1 LRKKNTQRQSLKNN
15 PKVPYSK
22 QNLKVQYFV
31 TALTIVV
38 FVLKVVTY
46 VLTHSLSVLSDTLE
60 SVVNIVATLV
70 GSYSLFIASKPK
82 DKDHPYG
89 HGKAEFVSAA
99 FQGSLIV
106 GIGCLIIYKAIDSF
120 IHPVTLHN
128 LNNGIWLLV
137 TIAII
142 NLVTA
147 IALDKMGKKNNSL
160 AILSSGKL
168 FKIDFFT
175 TASVAIGIVLL
186 LITGYEKI
194 DAFIALFLGIYVI
207 YDGYKIVRQSLA
219 GIMDEADMELL
230 EEVITEI
237 NSSRNP
243 KWIDLHNLRV
253 IKYGTLMHIDC
264 HLTVP
269 WYYNVNDAHSAV
281 DDFTQLIKNKF
292 GDTVEFY
299 IHTDGCMP
307 FSCPIC
313 TIEACEKRKSPFE
326 KRLDWNLEN
335 VLLDSKH
342 RLA

>member
-1 LRKKNTQRQSLKNN
+1 
-15 PKVPYSK
+15 VPYSK

-38 FVLKVVTY
+38 FFLKVVTY

-89 HGKAEFVSAA
+89 HGKAEFISAA
-99 FQGSLIV
+99 FQGSLII

-120 IHPVTLHN
+120 IHPVSLHN

-137 TIAII
+137 IIAII
-142 NLVTA
+142 NLVTTLFLNR
-147 IALDKMGKKNNSL
+147 IGKKNKSL

-175 TASVAIGIVLL
+175 TASVAIGIILL
-186 LITGYEKI
+186 MVTGYQKI
-194 DAFIALFLGIYVI
+194 DALIALFLGVYVI

-219 GIMDEADMELL
+219 GIMDEADMVLL

-237 NSSRNP
+237 NLSRNA

-253 IKYGTLMHIDC
+253 IKYGMMMHIDC

-269 WYYNVNDAHSAV
+269 WYYNVNEAHAAV
-281 DDFTQLIKNKF
+281 DDFTQLIKNRF
-292 GDTVEFY
+292 GNSVEFY

-313 TIEACEKRKSPFE
+313 TIDNCEKRKAPFE
-326 KRLDWNLEN
+326 KRLNWNLEN

-342 RLA
+342 QLS

>member
-1 LRKKNTQRQSLKNN
+1 
-15 PKVPYSK
+15 VPYSK

-38 FVLKVVTY
+38 FLLKAVTY
-46 VLTHSLSVLSDTLE
+46 VLTHSMSVLSDTLE

-70 GSYSLFIASKPK
+70 GSYSLYIASKPK

-120 IHPVTLHN
+120 IHPVSLHN

-137 TIAII
+137 IIAII

-147 IALDKMGKKNNSL
+147 VALHQMGKKNKSL

-175 TASVAIGIVLL
+175 TASVAIGIILL

>member
-1 LRKKNTQRQSLKNN
+1 
-15 PKVPYSK
+15 VPYSK
-22 QNLKVQYFV
+22 QNLKIQYFV

-38 FVLKVVTY
+38 FILKVVTY

-120 IHPVTLHN
+120 IHPVSLHN

-137 TIAII
+137 IIAVI
-142 NLVTA
+142 NLATA
-147 IALDKMGKKNNSL
+147 LVLNGIGKKNKSL
-160 AILSSGKL
+160 AIISSGKL

-175 TASVAIGIVLL
+175 TASVAIGIILL

>member
-1 LRKKNTQRQSLKNN
+1 
-15 PKVPYSK
+15 VPYSK
-22 QNLKVQYFV
+22 QNLKIQYFV

-38 FVLKVVTY
+38 FILKVVTY

-120 IHPVTLHN
+120 IHPVSLHN

-137 TIAII
+137 IIAVI
-142 NLVTA
+142 NLATA
-147 IALDKMGKKNNSL
+147 LVLNGIGKKNKSL
-160 AILSSGKL
+160 AIISSGKL

-175 TASVAIGIVLL
+175 TASVAIGIILL
-186 LITGYEKI
+186 LITGYQKI

-207 YDGYKIVRQSLA
+207 YDGYIIVRQSLA
-219 GIMDEADMELL
+219 GIMDEADMVLL

-237 NSSRNP
+237 NSSRNE

-253 IKYGTLMHIDC
+253 IKYGALMHIDC

-269 WYYNVNDAHSAV
+269 WYYNVNEAHEAV
-281 DDFTQLIKNKF
+281 DEFTRLIKNKF
-292 GDTVEFY
+292 GDSVEFFV
-299 IHTDGCMP
+299 HTDGCMP

-326 KRLDWNLEN
+326 KKLNWNVEN
-335 VLLDSKH
+335 VLSDSKH
-342 RLA
+342 QLA

>member
-1 LRKKNTQRQSLKNN
+1 M
-15 PKVPYSK
+15 PYSK

-31 TALTIVV
+31 TALSIVV
-38 FVLKVVTY
+38 FLLKVVTY
-46 VLTHSLSVLSDTLE
+46 ALTHSLSVLSDTLE

-70 GSYSLFIASKPK
+70 GSYSLLVASKPK

-99 FQGSLIV
+99 FQGSLII

-128 LNNGIWLLV
+128 LNNGIGLLIL
-137 TIAII
+137 IAVI

-147 IALDKMGKKNNSL
+147 LVLNRIGKKNKSL

-168 FKIDFFT
+168 FQIDFFT
-175 TASVAIGIVLL
+175 TASVAIGIILL
-186 LITGYEKI
+186 IITGYEKI
-194 DAFIALFLGIYVI
+194 DAIIALLLGIYVI

-230 EEVITEI
+230 EEVIAEI
-237 NSSRNP
+237 NLSRNA

-253 IKYGTLMHIDC
+253 IKYGALLHIDC

-269 WYYNVNDAHSAV
+269 WYYNVNQAHEAV
-281 DDFTQLIKNKF
+281 DDFTRLIKNKF
-292 GDTVEFY
+292 GDSVEFY

-313 TIEACEKRKSPFE
+313 TIETCEKRKAPFE
-326 KRLDWNLEN
+326 KKLNWNLEN

-342 RLA
+342 QLS

>member
-1 LRKKNTQRQSLKNN
+1 M
-15 PKVPYSK
+15 PYSK
-22 QNLKVQYFV
+22 QNLKIQYFV

-38 FVLKVVTY
+38 FILKVVTY

-120 IHPVTLHN
+120 IHPVSLHN

-137 TIAII
+137 IIAVI
-142 NLVTA
+142 NLATA
-147 IALDKMGKKNNSL
+147 LVLNGIGKKNKSL
-160 AILSSGKL
+160 AIISSGKL

-175 TASVAIGIVLL
+175 TASVAIGIILL
-186 LITGYEKI
+186 LITGYQKI

-207 YDGYKIVRQSLA
+207 YDGYIIVRQSLA
-219 GIMDEADMELL
+219 GIMDEADMVLL

-237 NSSRNP
+237 NSSRNE

-253 IKYGTLMHIDC
+253 IKYGALMHIDC

-269 WYYNVNDAHSAV
+269 WYYNVNEAHEAV
-281 DDFTQLIKNKF
+281 DEFTRLIKNKF
-292 GDTVEFY
+292 GDSVEFFV
-299 IHTDGCMP
+299 HTDGCMP

-326 KRLDWNLEN
+326 KKLNWNVEN
-335 VLLDSKH
+335 VLSDSKH
-342 RLA
+342 QLA

>member
-1 LRKKNTQRQSLKNN
+1 
-15 PKVPYSK
+15 VPYSK

-38 FVLKVVTY
+38 FLLKAVTY
-46 VLTHSLSVLSDTLE
+46 VLTHSMSVLSDTLE

-70 GSYSLFIASKPK
+70 GSYSLYIASKPK

-106 GIGCLIIYKAIDSF
+106 GIGCLIIYKALDSF
-120 IHPVTLHN
+120 IHPVSLHN

-137 TIAII
+137 IIAII

-147 IALDKMGKKNNSL
+147 LVLNRIGKKNKSL

-175 TASVAIGIVLL
+175 TASVAIGILFL

>member
-1 LRKKNTQRQSLKNN
+1 M
-15 PKVPYSK
+15 PYSK
-22 QNLKVQYFV
+22 QNLKIQYFV

-38 FVLKVVTY
+38 FILKVVTY

-120 IHPVTLHN
+120 IHPVSLHN

-137 TIAII
+137 IIAVI
-142 NLVTA
+142 NLATA
-147 IALDKMGKKNNSL
+147 LVLNGIGKKNKSL
-160 AILSSGKL
+160 AIISSGKL

-175 TASVAIGIVLL
+175 TASVAIGIILL
-186 LITGYEKI
+186 LITGYQKI

-207 YDGYKIVRQSLA
+207 YDGYIIVRQSLA
-219 GIMDEADMELL
+219 GIMDEADMVLL

-237 NSSRNP
+237 NLSRNE

-253 IKYGTLMHIDC
+253 IKYGALMHIDC

-269 WYYNVNDAHSAV
+269 WYYNVNEAHEAV
-281 DDFTQLIKNKF
+281 DEFTRLIKNKF
-292 GDTVEFY
+292 GDSVEFFV
-299 IHTDGCMP
+299 HTDGCMP

-326 KRLDWNLEN
+326 KKLNWNVEN
-335 VLLDSKH
+335 VLSDSKH
-342 RLA
+342 QLA

>member
-1 LRKKNTQRQSLKNN
+1 
-15 PKVPYSK
+15 VPSSK

-31 TALTIVV
+31 TALTVIV
-38 FVLKVVTY
+38 FILKVATY

-70 GSYSLFIASKPK
+70 GSYSLYVASKPK

-89 HGKAEFVSAA
+89 HGKAEFISAA
-99 FQGSLIV
+99 FQGSLIIGV
-106 GIGCLIIYKAIDSF
+106 GCLIIYKAIDSF

-128 LNNGIWLLV
+128 LGSSIWLLAL
-137 TIAII
+137 IALI

-147 IALDKMGKKNNSL
+147 IFLNRLGKKNKSL
-160 AILSSGKL
+160 AILSTGKL
-168 FKIDFFT
+168 FQIDFFT
-175 TASVAIGIVLL
+175 TATVAIGILL
-186 LITGYEKI
+186 LLVTGYEKI
-194 DAFIALFLGIYVI
+194 DALLALLLGIYVI

-219 GIMDEADMELL
+219 GIMDEADMVLL
-230 EEVITEI
+230 EEVIAEI
-237 NSSRNP
+237 NLSRNA

-253 IKYGTLMHIDC
+253 IKYGALMHIDC

-269 WYYNVNDAHSAV
+269 WYYNVNEAHEAV

-292 GDTVEFY
+292 GMSVEFY

-313 TIEACEKRKSPFE
+313 TIKNCEKRTAPFE

-342 RLA
+342 QIS